1 MDVFAVK
8 FGLVLVAFF
17 VAAGGGV
24 HLRGV
29 LGCVRIRRPVVI
41 LLPALSFTILYVRVS
56 KVIRVIEVHLLL
68 NRMNMFFRSFR
79 LFKRKN
85 ILLYFRTKRIPILRN
100 AIRSLTF
107 RIILTNLLHFFN
119 NFNRFI

>member
-8 FGLVLVAFF
+8 FGQVLVAFF
-17 VAAGGGV
+17 VTAGGGV

-29 LGCVRIRRPVVI
+29 LGGVRIRRPVVI
-41 LLPALSFTILYVRVS
+41 LLPTLSFTVLHVRVP

-68 NRMNMFFRSFR
+68 NRMNMFFRCFR
-79 LFKRKN
+79 LLKRKN
-85 ILLYFRTKRIPILRN
+85 ILLYFRTKRIPILRY
-100 AIRSLTF
+100 AIRSFTF
-107 RIILTNLLHFFN
+107 RIILINVLHFFN